1 MHERNLYLNRITPFI
16 DKPVIKII
24 TGMRRVGKSCFLK
37 LIINHLEK
45 NNTAKHQIVYIN
57 KESLEYDF
65 IRNHRD
71 LYEYAKKEFNTESEK
86 KYLFI
91 DEIQEI
97 ETWERAVN
105 SIFSE
110 GKVDIFITGSNAR
123 LLSSELATLLS
134 GRFVEFHIFSL
145 GFQEYIEFR
154 EEKTADYEKLFR
166 EYLKFGGF
174 PAICHF
180 NLDEETIYQ
189 YVNGIY
195 NTILLKDVVKRNSV
209 RNVSLLDNLTR
220 YIFDNVGNIFSAKKI
235 TDYLK
240 SQKMKVG
247 IETVQNY
254 LSYLSSTYAIHKVSR
269 YDLKGKRILEL
280 HEKYYLGD
288 IGLRHALLGFREAD
302 ISGILENIV
311 FLELKRRGYRITIGK
326 AGNREIDF
334 IAEKEKKRIYLQ
346 VAYMLHSRRTIDR
359 EFSVLK
365 QINDNY
371 PKYVVSMDT
380 LFGNDFEGIQRIN
393 LIDFLLNPD
402 L

>member
-1 MHERNLYLNRITPFI
+1 MYKRNLYLNRITPFI

-37 LIINHLEK
+37 LVINHLEK
-45 NNTAKHQIVYIN
+45 NNATKHQIVYIN

-71 LYEYAKKEFNTESEK
+71 LYEYTKKEFNTANEK

-134 GRFVEFHIFSL
+134 GRFVDFQMFSL

-154 EEKTADYEKLFR
+154 EEKTVGYEKLFQ

-174 PAICHF
+174 PAIHHF
-180 NLDEETIYQ
+180 KLDEETIYQ

-209 RNVSLLDNLTR
+209 RNLSLLDNLTR
-220 YIFDNVGNIFSAKKI
+220 YIFDNVGNVFSAKRI

-247 IETVQNY
+247 IESRNRNGTE
-254 LSYLSSTYAIHKVSR
+254 LSVISEF
-269 YDLKGKRILEL
+269 DLC
-280 HEKYYLGD
+280 D
-288 IGLRHALLGFREAD
+288 SQS
-302 ISGILENIV
+302 ISI
-311 FLELKRRGYRITIGK
+311 R
-326 AGNREIDF
+326 
-334 IAEKEKKRIYLQ
+334 
-346 VAYMLHSRRTIDR
+346 S
-359 EFSVLK
+359 
-365 QINDNY
+365 
-371 PKYVVSMDT
+371 
-380 LFGNDFEGIQRIN
+380 
-393 LIDFLLNPD
+393 
-402 L
+402 

>member
-1 MHERNLYLNRITPFI
+1 MYERNLYLNRIKPFI

-57 KESLEYDF
+57 NESLEYDF

-71 LYEYAKKEFNTESEK
+71 LYEYTKKEFNTASEK

-97 ETWERAVN
+97 ETWERAIN

-134 GRFVEFHIFSL
+134 GRFVEFQIFSL

-154 EEKTADYEKLFR
+154 EEKTAGYEKLFQ

-174 PAICHF
+174 PAIHYF

-195 NTILLKDVVKRNSV
+195 NTILLKDVVKRNNV
-209 RNVSLLDNLTR
+209 RNLSLLDNLTR
-220 YIFDNVGNIFSAKKI
+220 YVFDNVGNIFSAKRI

-269 YDLKGKRILEL
+269 YDLKGKRMLEL

-288 IGLRHALLGFREAD
+288 IGLRHALLGFRESD

-326 AGNREIDF
+326 NGNREIDF
-334 IAEKEKKRIYLQ
+334 IAEKEKRKIYLQ
-346 VAYMLHSRRTIDR
+346 VAYMLHSHRTIDR

-365 QINDNY
+365 QIDDNY

-393 LIDFLLNPD
+393 LIDFLLNPY